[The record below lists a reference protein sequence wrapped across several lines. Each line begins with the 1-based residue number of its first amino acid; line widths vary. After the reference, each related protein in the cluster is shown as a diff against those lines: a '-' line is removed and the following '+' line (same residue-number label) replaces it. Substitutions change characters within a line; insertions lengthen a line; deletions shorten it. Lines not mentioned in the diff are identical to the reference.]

1 MGLGSPG
8 GGAAVAGV
16 ARRPLG
22 AAATEDA
29 AALQQRAQPEQEDR
43 EHDYRKGKEDYYE
56 CLKHPWLIL
65 PLADTWDSGFASTDM
80 D

>member
-8 GGAAVAGV
+8 GGAAVAGL
-16 ARRPLG
+16 ARGPLG

-29 AALQQRAQPEQEDR
+29 TAFQEGAEPEQEDR

-65 PLADTWDSGFASTDM
+65 PLAGAWHSGFASADV